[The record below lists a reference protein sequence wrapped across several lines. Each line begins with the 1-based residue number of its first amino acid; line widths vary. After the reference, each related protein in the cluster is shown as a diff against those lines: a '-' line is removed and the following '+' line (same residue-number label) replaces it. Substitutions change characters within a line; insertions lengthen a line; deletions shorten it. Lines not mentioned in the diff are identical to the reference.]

1 MNLDDPIPIYDAKN
15 HLEAIQVAQF
25 LSSRGIQAHADE
37 DDSLGGGLGVFTS
50 EPKSQVWVSRGD
62 GEKIAALL
70 AEFDSNTAQQE
81 VGLGTSQKL
90 KATEPITTECEEC
103 GKPSTYDAEHDG
115 TVQECPL
122 CHSYVDVGELDW
134 EDQDF
139 GEPEDA

>member
-1 MNLDDPIPIYDAKN
+1 MNLDDPIAIFEAKN
-15 HLEAIQVAQF
+15 HLESVQVAEF
-25 LSSRGIQAHADE
+25 LNSQEIQAFADE

-50 EPKSQVWVSRGD
+50 DPKYQVWVSRED
-62 GEKIAALL
+62 GPKITALL
-70 AEFDSNTAQQE
+70 AEFDNNAAQQE
-81 VGLGTSQKL
+81 AGLGTKQKP
-90 KATEPITTECEEC
+90 KATEPITTECEDC

-139 GEPEDA
+139 GEPEDE